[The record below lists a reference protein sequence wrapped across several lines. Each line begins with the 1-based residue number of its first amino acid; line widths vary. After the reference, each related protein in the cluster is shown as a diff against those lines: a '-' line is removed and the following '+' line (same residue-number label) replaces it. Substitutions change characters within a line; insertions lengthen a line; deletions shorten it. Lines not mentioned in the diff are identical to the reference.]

1 MIYRMELRGKK
12 PNDLLWIDFSYAV
25 AALSIDIVENIIA
38 LRPHVVTQPGKNF
51 VHSQSHSLPLK
62 STHMQPCIVQVDQA
76 FRGLFEFGN
85 FS

>member
-38 LRPHVVTQPGKNF
+38 LRPHVVTQPGKKLCSLT
-51 VHSQSHSLPLK
+51 VSQS
-62 STHMQPCIVQVDQA
+62 STKVYTYAAMYSPSRSS
-76 FRGLFEFGN
+76 F
-85 FS
+85 